1 MPIMRKQHWLAKQ
14 PNESEIPIDT
24 AQYIGQ
30 DIFVLGGRNASN
42 HPVGTAGYLSKKFG
56 LIFNRGRMPLTQP
69 STISETLLRI
79 SFPSRNTSTVEGA
92 PVPGASICYRAV
104 GRRYTELTERV

>member
-1 MPIMRKQHWLAKQ
+1 MAGKATQRKR
-14 PNESEIPIDT
+14 NIPIDT

-56 LIFNRGRMPLTQP
+56 LIFNRGRKPLAQT
-69 STISETLLRI
+69 SMVSETLRRI
-79 SFPSRNTSTVEGA
+79 SFPSRNTSTIEGT
-92 PVPGASICYRAV
+92 PVPGASICHRAV
-104 GRRYTELTERV
+104 GRRYKRLTELTKRV

>member
-1 MPIMRKQHWLAKQ
+1 MYVGLREMDVRSSLLTETLSDAHYAKATWVAKQ

-42 HPVGTAGYLSKKFG
+42 HLPLQYRLSIIPFVINAFRKF
-56 LIFNRGRMPLTQP
+56 
-69 STISETLLRI
+69 
-79 SFPSRNTSTVEGA
+79 A
-92 PVPGASICYRAV
+92 
-104 GRRYTELTERV
+104 